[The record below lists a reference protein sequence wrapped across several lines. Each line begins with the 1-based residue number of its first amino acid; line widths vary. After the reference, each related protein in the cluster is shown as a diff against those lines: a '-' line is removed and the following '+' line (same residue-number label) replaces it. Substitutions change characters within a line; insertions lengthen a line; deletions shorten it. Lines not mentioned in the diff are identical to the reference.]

1 MNWVGSCHQP
11 FKEKMIMEMN
21 TGLSAKQRQAVIKA
35 LEPLL
40 ADEIALYFA
49 TRGAHWN
56 VVGMGFGAL
65 HKFFEAQYEALDDIM
80 DDVAERIRAL
90 GAKAPAT
97 VAGFGKATRLKE
109 GAGEAKNAEAMIKG
123 LLAMHE
129 QVVRQ
134 LRKDIDVAS
143 EATDE
148 GTADFLTGLV
158 EEHEKMAWMLRAHLE

>member
-1 MNWVGSCHQP
+1 MD
-11 FKEKMIMEMN
+11 FN
-21 TGLSAKQRQAVIKA
+21 TGLTAKQRASVIKT

-40 ADEIALYFA
+40 ADEVALYFA

-56 VVGMGFGAL
+56 VVGMGFGAF
-65 HKFFEAQYEALDDIM
+65 HKFFEAQYEQLDDIM

-90 GAKAPAT
+90 GGLAPAT
-97 VAGFGKATRLKE
+97 VAGFAKAARVKE

-123 LLAMHE
+123 LLTMHE
-129 QVVRQ
+129 HIIRQ
-134 LRKDIDVAS
+134 LRKDVEVAS

-158 EEHEKMAWMLRAHLE
+158 EEHEKMAWMLRAHLQ